1 MAHLIVYSSL
11 MHEDELFEQGLS
23 GHNIELIK
31 VHNYKRV
38 FNIQK
43 SSANEDK
50 IASLN
55 IEASYG
61 DFFNAILIKDLDEA
75 YFEAY
80 DFKEKDF
87 LRKSLEVVTYDH
99 RVYPNAFIYEGKKKY
114 INTSLSSNDEEKEFC
129 KTAALSYGEEFY
141 EDFLQSTYE
150 YTNENLSLIK

>member
-38 FNIQK
+38 FNIERI
-43 SSANEDK
+43 SANEDK
-50 IASLN
+50 KASLN

-80 DFKEKDF
+80 DIKEQEF

-99 RVYPNAFIYEGKKKY
+99 RVYSNAFIYEGKKKY
-114 INTSLSSNDEEKEFC
+114 INTSLTSNEEEKDFC
-129 KTAALSYGEEFY
+129 KIAALSYGDEFY
-141 EDFLQSTYE
+141 EDFLESTYE
-150 YTNENLSLIK
+150 YLNEKLYLIK